1 MREVRIKDTLSGEL
15 TALDSDSEVGI
26 YACGPTVYSR
36 IHIGNARPFVV
47 FSLFARFLRG
57 EGYPTRLVVNVT
69 DINDK
74 IYAAAAEAGE
84 PSAEFAAR
92 MTAAYMEDTGRLGL
106 GRPDSEPLASET
118 VDGIVALI
126 AELVEGGH
134 AYESG
139 GDVYFRVGS
148 FDGYGKLSNRRPE
161 DMDQG
166 EEAGAE
172 SLKESPLDFALW
184 KSHKEGEDT
193 SWDSPWGPG
202 RPAWH
207 IECSVM
213 AERELGPS
221 FAIHGGGSD
230 LVFPHHENE
239 IAQSEAAGRGFARI
253 WMHNGMIET
262 DAEKMSKSE
271 GNIFQL
277 SEALDRYGRE
287 AVVLYLVSGHYRQPL
302 AFSAEQMEQAVAQV
316 ERLRNFFREHPAAEG
331 GRRGSGGLGT
341 SARGVQGGSCGR
353 LQHPAGAGRAVRVGR
368 GGEPWRGTGSR
379 RQAALEM
386 VELLGLESLAEAE
399 EGADEEAERLLAER
413 EEARAAKDF
422 GRADEIRDRLAELGW
437 EVRDADGRRAPR
449 AEGLRWRGNQTIYGK
464 RPVEE
469 AERGR
474 RPVHRV
480 WRAPETLGRGAGA
493 ALRVTRP
500 PGRRRRGRS
509 LSLRRPQR
517 AAAQGGRA
525 DRRPRPGPGPP
536 QSRRGLPLGRAGRR
550 RGRRHPRTAGGG
562 GDGGRPARPRRAR
575 SSTCRS
581 PASATSPTGSRR
593 RKRRGSGSGAPTPAP
608 TLLPGM
614 PTSAAPRSSSW
625 VGRGAGFVPVWRPPA
640 TASSPCRSAEGS
652 IPSTSPPP
660 RPRCSSRPSA
670 SERDRRGSNCNGGC
684 TNVCSGLT
692 E

>member
-15 TALDSDSEVGI
+15 AALDDEGEVGI

-47 FSLFARFLRG
+47 FSLLARFLRG
-57 EGYPTRLVVNVT
+57 EGYSTRLVVNVT

-74 IYAAAAEAGE
+74 IYAAAAEEGE

-106 GRPDSEPLASET
+106 GRPDAEPLASET

-134 AYESG
+134 AYEAG

-253 WMHNGMIET
+253 WMHNGMIES

-302 AFSAEQMEQAVAQV
+302 AFSAEQMEQAAAQV
-316 ERLRNFFREHPAAEG
+316 ERLRNFFREH
-331 GRRGSGGLGT
+331 S
-341 SARGVQGGSCGR
+341 S
-353 LQHPAGAGRAVRVGR
+353 
-368 GGEPWRGTGSR
+368 GEPFPESRLEAFKEALADDFNTPRALAELFELVGEANRGETPGATG
-379 RQAALEM
+379 AALRM

-399 EGADEEAERLLAER
+399 DGADAEAEALLAER

-422 GRADEIRDRLAELGW
+422 DRADAIRDRLAELGW
-437 EVRDADGRRAPR
+437 EVRDA
-449 AEGLRWRGNQTIYGK
+449 EG
-464 RPVEE
+464 
-469 AERGR
+469 
-474 RPVHRV
+474 
-480 WRAPETLGRGAGA
+480 GAR
-493 ALRVTRP
+493 L
-500 PGRRRRGRS
+500 
-509 LSLRRPQR
+509 
-517 AAAQGGRA
+517 
-525 DRRPRPGPGPP
+525 
-536 QSRRGLPLGRAGRR
+536 
-550 RGRRHPRTAGGG
+550 
-562 GDGGRPARPRRAR
+562 
-575 SSTCRS
+575 
-581 PASATSPTGSRR
+581 
-593 RKRRGSGSGAPTPAP
+593 
-608 TLLPGM
+608 
-614 PTSAAPRSSSW
+614 
-625 VGRGAGFVPVWRPPA
+625 VPK
-640 TASSPCRSAEGS
+640 G
-652 IPSTSPPP
+652 
-660 RPRCSSRPSA
+660 
-670 SERDRRGSNCNGGC
+670 
-684 TNVCSGLT
+684 
-692 E
+692 